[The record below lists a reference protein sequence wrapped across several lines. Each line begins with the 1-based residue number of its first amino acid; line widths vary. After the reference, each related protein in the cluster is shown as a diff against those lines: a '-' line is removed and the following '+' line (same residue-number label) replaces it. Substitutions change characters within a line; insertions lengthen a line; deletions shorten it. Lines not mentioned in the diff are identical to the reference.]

1 MTGSTGPDSYPLP
14 EANRGLLSLIFRSAS
29 WSHKGMTHLV
39 STDAAKPGSLHRL
52 AGMRAEK
59 LTKLVLPPG
68 HEPILDVMAM
78 IWLDG
83 AQAGLQLDGE
93 TTSIGLSTPLPE
105 TLYRRLEDAE
115 LCSGYDEFPELDDR
129 DFQNLACDRVEK
141 ISRGTHPVGHPDV
154 IWDKVEI
161 WTDGVAAALRITREE
176 AQQQAG

>member
-1 MTGSTGPDSYPLP
+1 MT
-14 EANRGLLSLIFRSAS
+14 R
-29 WSHKGMTHLV
+29 LV
-39 STDAAKPGSLHRL
+39 STDAAKPGIGNLHRL

-68 HEPILDVMAM
+68 HEPILDIMAM

-83 AQAGLQLDGE
+83 VQAGLQLDGE
-93 TTSIGLSTPLPE
+93 PTSIGLSTPLAE
-105 TLYRRLEDAE
+105 ALYQRLEDAE
-115 LCSGYDEFPELDDR
+115 LCSEYDEFPELDDR

-141 ISRGTHPVGHPDV
+141 ISRGIHPVGHPDV